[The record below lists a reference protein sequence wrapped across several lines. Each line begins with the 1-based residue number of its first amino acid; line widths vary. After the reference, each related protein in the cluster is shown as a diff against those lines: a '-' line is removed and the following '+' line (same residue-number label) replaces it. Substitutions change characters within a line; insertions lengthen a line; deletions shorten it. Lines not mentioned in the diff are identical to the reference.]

1 MYVTCFYI
9 SDRKTDILRGCE
21 NKEELMN
28 AGRDKSAARETH
40 DESNL
45 YKPHTKFIVDEIVRT
60 FNEGRL
66 VYCRFGKQYIIN
78 LER

>member
-1 MYVTCFYI
+1 
-9 SDRKTDILRGCE
+9 
-21 NKEELMN
+21 MN
-28 AGRDKSAARETH
+28 AGREKSAARDAH

-60 FNEGRL
+60 FNDGRL

>member
-1 MYVTCFYI
+1 
-9 SDRKTDILRGCE
+9 
-21 NKEELMN
+21 MN
-28 AGRDKSAARETH
+28 AGREKSAAQAH
-40 DESNL
+40 DECL